1 MSKKAKKMTAL
12 ILAVVIAVGCAV
24 GGVVAFLT
32 SKTEKKQNTFT
43 IGNIDISISESE
55 NLDLQLVPNTT
66 ITKDPKITVKAKS
79 VDSYLF
85 VEIEESANLDTFVSY
100 EIASGWL
107 PLGDAY
113 PNVYYRTVSSPSTDM
128 TFSVLKNDQVTIIDV
143 DKATMD
149 GLNADNLPTLSFI
162 GYAIQKAEI
171 ADAETGWTLLR
182 EQYPAE

>member
-100 EIASGWL
+100 ELANGWT
-107 PLGDAY
+107 PLGAAY
-113 PNVYYRTVSSPSTDM
+113 PNVYYRTVSSPATDV
-128 TFSVLKNDQVTIIDV
+128 TFSVLKNDQVTVNDV

-149 GLNADNLPTLSFI
+149 GLTADNLPTLSFI